1 MNTNKQHT
9 TKPTAIVIGAGI
21 VGLAVA
27 RALAERNF
35 DVTVYER
42 YPRALGASIRNFGM
56 VWPVGQPAGASY
68 QWAIRSRDVWKDICS
83 KGNIWHEQTGSL
95 HLAYSD
101 RELAVME
108 EFVSLYGAE
117 RDCAVLTPAQVIQKS
132 PAANPLGLKGALW
145 SAEEVIV
152 DPREAIGGVATYL
165 AEQCGVTFRWNTC
178 INQVA
183 DSTVYVGGKAEQQ
196 ADLIFVCSG
205 ADFET
210 LHPERFAALP
220 LTKCKLQMMRLVS
233 QPDHWR
239 IGPPLCGGLSLLHY
253 GSFQATHAVQAL
265 RQWAEQ
271 EMADY
276 LKWGIHVMVSQQG
289 NGELTIGDSHEYGL
303 SPDPFDREELN
314 KLIIDYL
321 GTFATF
327 KDDRLSQSWNGV
339 YAKMTNGENHVFEQ
353 LDTNVYALNAL
364 SGAGMTLSFGLAEQV
379 IQHQLGL

>member
-1 MNTNKQHT
+1 MNSTV
-9 TKPTAIVIGAGI
+9 KPTAAVVGAGI

-27 RALAERNF
+27 KALAERNF
-35 DVTVYER
+35 QVTVYER
-42 YPRALGASIRNFGM
+42 NPRALGASIRNFGM
-56 VWPVGQPAGASY
+56 VWPIGQPAGPAY
-68 QWAIRSRDVWKDICS
+68 QWAIRSRDTWKEICS
-83 KGNIWHEQTGSL
+83 KAGIWHEQTGSL

-101 RELAVME
+101 TELAVLE
-108 EFVSLYGAE
+108 DYVSLYGQDRECAMLTAE
-117 RDCAVLTPAQVIQKS
+117 QAVQKS
-132 PAANPLGLKGALW
+132 PAANPFGLKGALW

-152 DPREAIGGVATYL
+152 DPREAISGVAGCL
-165 AEQCGVTFRWNTC
+165 EEQCGVVFRWNTC
-178 INQVA
+178 INQVSGSA
-183 DSTVYVGGKAEQQ
+183 VYVAGKVAQH
-196 ADLIFVCSG
+196 ADLIVLCSG

-210 LHPERFAALP
+210 LYPGRFASLP
-220 LTKCKLQMMRLVS
+220 ITKCKLQMMRLVS
-233 QPDHWR
+233 QPDNWR

-253 GSFQATHAVQAL
+253 GSFQAAASIGAL

-314 KLIIDYL
+314 KLIVDYL
-321 GTFATF
+321 GTFARF

-353 LDTNVYALNAL
+353 LDSNVYALNAL
-364 SGAGMTLSFGLAEQV
+364 SGAGMTLSFGLAEHIVRHLSPQ
-379 IQHQLGL
+379 